1 MGDLASLNR
10 LDDLLLPTQ
19 IFTDEE
25 VGKQADKISIELE
38 KQYAMYE
45 ERYQVFSKARSKTGA
60 KQYKANGN
68 LKSLQRVVV
77 ESFQRNAASISKCEN
92 CQAAAVSYRKDGY
105 SKIFQ
110 RPLSRRARFSTSSSG
125 KTLKTALES
134 LHDDGQTGMDAEAE
148 ESNNDDDENDEE
160 GRNGKATKLAS
171 ADKYLVPM
179 EVEAQLKLLW
189 STDGDLLDFIWS
201 RAVDFGRPSRVAD
214 KERYSLFFQRIVLVP
229 PNRFRPMSKDG
240 AREAL
245 HPHSIHLTK
254 ILEANDKLR
263 RIARESVKTN
273 TDEEAEEEVMQVDT
287 NQPIEENV
295 VDALE
300 KNNQL
305 GMTRLVSAWIELQ
318 NAVNCFIDSSK
329 DPNPLANT
337 FVSGLRQLLER
348 KEGLFRM
355 HMMGKRVNYCAR
367 SVISPDPY
375 IGTNEIGLP
384 VAFARTLHYPTPV
397 NDLNIKLMRKLVEA
411 GPLEYPGMAC
421 LFVVK

>member
-1 MGDLASLNR
+1 M
-10 LDDLLLPTQ
+10 
-19 IFTDEE
+19 
-25 VGKQADKISIELE
+25 
-38 KQYAMYE
+38 
-45 ERYQVFSKARSKTGA
+45 
-60 KQYKANGN
+60 
-68 LKSLQRVVV
+68 
-77 ESFQRNAASISKCEN
+77 
-92 CQAAAVSYRKDGY
+92 
-105 SKIFQ
+105 
-110 RPLSRRARFSTSSSG
+110 
-125 KTLKTALES
+125 ES
-134 LHDDGQTGMDAEAE
+134 LRDDAQSGDSARDAEEAE
-148 ESNNDDDENDEE
+148 ESDNDDDDNDDGE
-160 GRNGKATKLAS
+160 GRTKKKSKIALT
-171 ADKYLVPM
+171 DKYLVPM

-201 RAVDFGRPSRVAD
+201 RAVDFGRPSRVTD

-229 PNRFRPMSKDG
+229 PSRFRPMSKDG

-245 HPHSIHLTK
+245 HPHSVHLTK

-263 RIARESVKTN
+263 RIAREGVKAKTN
-273 TDEEAEEEVMQVDT
+273 GDEEEQEQEEEAMQVDSS
-287 NQPIEENV
+287 NLPIEENI
-295 VDALE
+295 VDTLGQS
-300 KNNQL
+300 NQL

-375 IGTNEIGLP
+375 IGTNEVGLP

-411 GPLEYPGMAC
+411 GPLEYPGIII
-421 LFVVK
+421 LNV

>member
-1 MGDLASLNR
+1 MDADQEAEDADE
-10 LDDLLLPTQ
+10 DDDDN
-19 IFTDEE
+19 DED
-25 VGKQADKISIELE
+25 GANNKA
-38 KQYAMYE
+38 
-45 ERYQVFSKARSKTGA
+45 SKA
-60 KQYKANGN
+60 
-68 LKSLQRVVV
+68 
-77 ESFQRNAASISKCEN
+77 
-92 CQAAAVSYRKDGY
+92 
-105 SKIFQ
+105 
-110 RPLSRRARFSTSSSG
+110 TSS
-125 KTLKTALES
+125 
-134 LHDDGQTGMDAEAE
+134 
-148 ESNNDDDENDEE
+148 
-160 GRNGKATKLAS
+160 
-171 ADKYLVPM
+171 DKYLVPL

-201 RAVDFGRPSRVAD
+201 RAVDFGQPSRTPD
-214 KERYSLFFQRIVLVP
+214 KERYNLFFQRIVLVP

-245 HPHSIHLTK
+245 HPHSVHLTK

-263 RIARESVKTN
+263 RIARDSLKSKAGS
-273 TDEEAEEEVMQVDT
+273 DDGDEEEVDSENV
-287 NQPIEENV
+287 EENV
-295 VDALE
+295 AETLT
-300 KNNQL
+300 NSNQL
-305 GMTRLVSAWIELQ
+305 SMTRLVSAWIELQ

-375 IGTNEIGLP
+375 IGTNEVGLP

-411 GPLEYPGMAC
+411 GPLEYPGNIR
-421 LFVVK
+421 LQ